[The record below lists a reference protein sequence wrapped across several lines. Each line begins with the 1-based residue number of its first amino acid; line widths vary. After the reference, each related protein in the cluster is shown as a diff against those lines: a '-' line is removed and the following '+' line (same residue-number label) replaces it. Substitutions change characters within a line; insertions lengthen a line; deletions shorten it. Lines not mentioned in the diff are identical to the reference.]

1 MVNVSI
7 LWDLEEAGVCA
18 LLGSVAWQSE
28 VNEESC
34 RFEEGYYVKYLPA
47 LAYFYLLGGGYTP
60 SIKEPHRL
68 SFDFRQA
75 TLEVGRVET
84 VPRTATIAVREGW
97 DRQDAERAHHLGAI
111 VACPVNFR
119 KCHSFTSKVKVRTG
133 NS

>member
-47 LAYFYLLGGGYTP
+47 WPIFISWVGVIHLASRSHIG
-60 SIKEPHRL
+60 
-68 SFDFRQA
+68 
-75 TLEVGRVET
+75 
-84 VPRTATIAVREGW
+84 
-97 DRQDAERAHHLGAI
+97 
-111 VACPVNFR
+111 
-119 KCHSFTSKVKVRTG
+119 
-133 NS
+133 